1 MAKAQK
7 VPIKQYKI
15 ILELSEEEAIVLK
28 SIVGNIIG
36 SGEIRDITNN
46 IYLSLDDCGID
57 AIGDLFTDVFK
68 IKEEN

>member
-28 SIVGNIIG
+28 SMVGNVLG
-36 SGEIRDITNN
+36 SGKIRDITSN
-46 IYLSLDDCGID
+46 IYFSLHDCGINTVD
-57 AIGDLFTDVFK
+57 DLFTDEFK
-68 IKEEN
+68 IKERK

>member
-1 MAKAQK
+1 MATAKI
-7 VPIKQYKI
+7 VPTIV
-15 ILELSEEEAIVLK
+15 LELSEKEAEVLK
-28 SIVGNIIG
+28 SVLGNITG

-68 IKEEN
+68 IREEN